1 MYATSA
7 DWKVN
12 DGTWSTEQEKKMTA
26 KMKSLGAPELFS
38 IMYNVPQFASRN

>member
-26 KMKSLGAPELFS
+26 KMKLYTLEDQT
-38 IMYNVPQFASRN
+38 I

>member
-12 DGTWSTEQEKKMTA
+12 NGTWSTQGDRMNSA
-26 KMKSLGAPELFS
+26 LGL
-38 IMYNVPQFASRN
+38 QK